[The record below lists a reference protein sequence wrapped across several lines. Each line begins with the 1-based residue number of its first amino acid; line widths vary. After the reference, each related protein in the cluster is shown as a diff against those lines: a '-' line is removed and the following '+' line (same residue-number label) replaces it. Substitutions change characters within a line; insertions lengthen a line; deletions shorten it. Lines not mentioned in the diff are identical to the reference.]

1 MYPVLSLCTVPGG
14 CFEGTGKVQDTI
26 RQRAP
31 SEIPPH
37 EDMGAGNR
45 GTEARVATLG
55 RFQNRKKENQALKSL
70 LLYEILRFDFSF
82 FLVWTT

>member
-1 MYPVLSLCTVPGG
+1 METS
-14 CFEGTGKVQDTI
+14 
-26 RQRAP
+26 
-31 SEIPPH
+31 S